1 MRTIIFTRGLPGAGK
16 STYLHNNGLLPYT
29 ICADDIRLLY
39 SAPIQ
44 TISGSSS
51 INQKKDSAV
60 WEFLLSR
67 VGERMVNGDLT
78 VVDATHCRNGDF
90 GKYRKL
96 VDSYRYRAFC
106 IDFSDTPLETCL
118 ANNLLRPEYK
128 IVPEEVI
135 FRMNKN
141 LAESPI
147 PSWITT
153 IKPGENIWEKI
164 NQPTLDFNNYKKIVH
179 FGDIQGCYTPLAK
192 YFETNPFDKENLYI
206 FVGDFIDRGKQNAEV
221 IEFMLTI
228 YNLPNVLMLE
238 GNHEAY
244 LTSWANDE
252 IVTSREFANNTQK
265 QLEEARISKKDV
277 RQFTRKLRQM
287 IDYSYHG
294 KRVVITHGGIAK
306 IPTNF
311 VELKTRQLI
320 HGVGAYD
327 EHSTVDHQFYTNYK
341 GQEVY
346 QIHGHRNSLCDLT
359 QVNPNCYNLEG
370 KVEFGGELRVVELTA
385 EGFNI
390 NNIPNQ
396 SVEFKINSEISFP
409 HNEVFLHNLK
419 ENSLI
424 NEKILPNN
432 ISSFNF
438 STKVF
443 YDKKWDDQ
451 NIKARGLFLNN
462 KTFEIVARSY
472 NKFFN
477 IDEMATTK
485 IDYLAKTMVFPV
497 KCYHKYNGYLGILGY
512 DNSTDSLVFASK
524 STTTSEFA
532 GWFQD
537 IFDKVVSSEK
547 QIDLKNLI
555 RDKNLTLVFEV
566 IDVINDPHIVKY
578 DKNSIRLLDAIHR
591 NQEFSKLTDRETTAI
606 ANVFGFEFKKCEM
619 VLNNAEELINLYDNS
634 KTIEEIYADDFIEG
648 YVLEDTRGF
657 LTKLK
662 LPLYS
667 FWKHIRTQKEAVA
680 KGRAVK
686 FQEVYKDAK
695 GYEQVLSE
703 LPKLTPEQL
712 NFSII
717 DLKDLL
723 KSKFG

>member
-16 STYLHNNGLLPYT
+16 STYLHNQGLLPYT
-29 ICADDIRLLY
+29 ICADNIRLLY

-44 TISGSSS
+44 TATGTMT
-51 INQKKDSAV
+51 INQKKDAVV

-96 VDSYRYRAFC
+96 VDTYRYRAFC
-106 IDFSDTPLETCL
+106 LDFSNTLLETCL
-118 ANNLLRPEYK
+118 FNNLQRPEYK

-147 PSWITT
+147 PSWVTVINSN
-153 IKPGENIWEKI
+153 ENVWEKI
-164 NQPTLDFNNYKKIVH
+164 NQPTLDFNNYKKIIH
-179 FGDIQGCYTPLAK
+179 FGDIQGCYTPLAR
-192 YFETNPFDKENLYI
+192 YFEINPFDPENLYI
-206 FVGDFIDRGKQNAEV
+206 FIGDFIDRGKQNLEV
-221 IEFMLTI
+221 VEFMLTI
-228 YNLPNVLMLE
+228 YNRSNVLMLE

-244 LTSWANDE
+244 LTAWANDE

-287 IDYSYHG
+287 IDYTYHG
-294 KRVVITHGGIAK
+294 KRVIVTHGGIAK

-320 HGVGAYD
+320 HGVGTYD
-327 EHSTVDHQFYTNYK
+327 EHSTVDHQFYANYK
-341 GQEVY
+341 GQEIY
-346 QIHGHRNSLCDLT
+346 QIHGHRNSFCDLT
-359 QVNPNCYNLEG
+359 QVNSNCYNLEG
-370 KVEFGGELRVVELTA
+370 KVEFGGELRVVELTSK
-385 EGFNI
+385 GFEV
-390 NNIPNQ
+390 NNVPNQ
-396 SVEFKINSEISFP
+396 SIEYKIDSEISFP

-438 STKVF
+438 SNKVF

-451 NIKARGLFLNN
+451 NVKARGLFINT

-477 IDEMATTK
+477 IDEMPSTK

-512 DNSTDSLVFASK
+512 DSSTDSLVFASK

-537 IFDKVVSSEK
+537 IFDQVVSSAK
-547 QIDLKNLI
+547 QIELKNML

-566 IDVINDPHIVKY
+566 IDIVNDPHIVKY
-578 DKNSIRLLDAIHR
+578 DKNSIRLLNAIHR
-591 NQEFSKLTDRETTAI
+591 NQEFSKLSDRETTAI
-606 ANVFGFEFKKCEM
+606 ANVFGFEIKKSEM
-619 VLNNAEELINLYDNS
+619 VLETPQQLMDLYNQS
-634 KTIEEIYADDFIEG
+634 LGIENIYQEDFIEG
-648 YVLEDTRGF
+648 YVLEDDRGF

-680 KGRAVK
+680 AGKSTKANLL
-686 FQEVYKDAK
+686 FKDVK
-695 GYEQVLSE
+695 GYTEVLNT
-703 LPKLTPEQL
+703 LCTLTPEQL
-712 NFSII
+712 NQSVI

-723 KSKFG
+723 KSKIG